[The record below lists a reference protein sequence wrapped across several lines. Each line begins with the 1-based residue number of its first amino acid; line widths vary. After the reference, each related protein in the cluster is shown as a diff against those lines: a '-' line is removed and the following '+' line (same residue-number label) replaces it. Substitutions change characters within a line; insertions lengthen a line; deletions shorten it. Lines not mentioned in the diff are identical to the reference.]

1 MSQYGIPMPATT
13 PTHALSRR
21 CFAICV
27 AVGPLLAAAATR
39 AQAREL
45 EHQVKAAYLYKFAG
59 HVEWPAG
66 TFASADTPLTFG
78 VLGADDV
85 ATELERI
92 KPGRMI
98 NEHPLAVRT
107 LRPGDSLNGV
117 QVLFVG
123 QQDATALKRGLE
135 PARQMPVL
143 TVTETPGALGLGS
156 MINFVLVESR
166 VRFEIS
172 ATRAERQGLKLS
184 SKLLAVAQR
193 VEQEKP

>member
-1 MSQYGIPMPATT
+1 MNGHDRPSNTLR
-13 PTHALSRR
+13 LSRR
-21 CFAICV
+21 GFATWLSL
-27 AVGPLLAAAATR
+27 GPLLAAGALR

-66 TFASADTPLTFG
+66 TFTSADAPLTFG

-85 ATELERI
+85 AGELERI

-98 NEHPLAVRT
+98 NEHPLAVRN

-123 QQDATALKRGLE
+123 QQDAATLKRGLE